1 MTDAT
6 PDPTPDPE
14 PKREPE
20 PEQDREPRS
29 APTPED
35 RDAIM
40 STVFGH
46 MEAQILGA
54 TVRLG
59 IADSLGDR
67 ERDAADVAADL
78 GTDPD
83 ATRRLLRALAGSG
96 LAVEVRPG
104 VFALTPSGALLRTDR
119 PDSVAAFVA
128 MFMDRT
134 TVGAWSHLDDSVRTG
149 RAAFDELYGTDFFD
163 HLATDPALSR
173 AFNAAMRQG
182 TGASAHVLTT
192 ALDLAGATS
201 VTDVG
206 GGDGTLLAALLTAH
220 PHLRGVLFETS
231 QGAAEAVPLLTAA
244 GVAGRC
250 EVVTGDFFVSV
261 PSGSDVY
268 LLKGVLKDWDDD
280 RATTVLATIRSAMPP
295 DGRLLIIEVVM
306 PETVDGSVP
315 SVMYTGDLH
324 LLTHVTG
331 RERTEPEYRSLC
343 ARAGFSVPRVTHLP
357 PSSPLSVIEAVPV

>member
-1 MTDAT
+1 MTE
-6 PDPTPDPE
+6 PTPE
-14 PKREPE
+14 PTREPTSE
-20 PEQDREPRS
+20 
-29 APTPED
+29 PTPED
-35 RDAIM
+35 RDVIM
-40 STVFGH
+40 STVFAH
-46 MEAQILGA
+46 MEAQMLGA

-59 IADSLGDR
+59 VADTLGER

-96 LAVEVRPG
+96 FAAEVRPG
-104 VFALTPSGALLRTDR
+104 VFALTPRGALLRTDR

-149 RAAFDELYGTDFFD
+149 RAAFDELYGTDFFG
-163 HLATDPALSR
+163 HLATHPELSR
-173 AFNAAMRQG
+173 TFNAAMRQG
-182 TGASAHVLTT
+182 TGAT
-192 ALDLAGATS
+192 ARILKGELDLAGATS

-206 GGDGTLLAALLTAH
+206 GGDGTLLAALLTEH
-220 PHLRGVLFETS
+220 PHLRGVLFETP
-231 QGAAEAVPLLTAA
+231 QGAAEAGPLLKAA
-244 GVAGRC
+244 GLAGRS
-250 EVVTGDFFVSV
+250 EIVTGDFLVSV

-268 LLKGVLKDWDDD
+268 LLKGVVKDWDDD
-280 RATTVLATIRSAMPP
+280 RATTVLANIRSAMPP
-295 DGRLLIIEVVM
+295 EGRLLIIEVVM

-324 LLTHVTG
+324 MLANVSG

-343 ARAGFSVPRVTHLP
+343 TRAGFSVPRVTRMPP
-357 PSSPLSVIEAVPV
+357 PSPISVIEAVPV